1 MSPRAAWRLERL
13 GFERVYDYVPGKM
26 DWLSFGRA
34 HEGTAQLAG
43 DMLHSDVPT
52 CSVESRLGEMKSRLD
67 EEGAA
72 FCVAVGDDGV
82 VAGIVQGSALNA
94 NPALAIEE
102 VMEFGVSTVRPAE
115 EVGPLR
121 ERMRSSG
128 VEGTLVTRSD
138 GRFLGLLLGE

>member
-1 MSPRAAWRLERL
+1 MSPRAAWRLERF

-26 DWLSFGRA
+26 EWLSFGRA

-72 FCVAVGDDGV
+72 FCGAAGDDGV
-82 VAGIVQGSALNA
+82 VAGIVQGKALDA
-94 NPALAIEE
+94 NPP
-102 VMEFGVSTVRPAE
+102 SPSR
-115 EVGPLR
+115 R
-121 ERMRSSG
+121 
-128 VEGTLVTRSD
+128 
-138 GRFLGLLLGE
+138 